1 MFLYFV
7 PLFIDYFISKWFFS
21 GLCIQSSP
29 FLVFVDICLL
39 LSLYFLSGHN
49 LSISFLELP
58 HFILKDST
66 YPFLTAKVLNF
77 LPQNLLDNEKK
88 INVNS

>member
-7 PLFIDYFISKWFFS
+7 PLFNDYFISKCFSS

-29 FLVFVDICLL
+29 LLVFLNIYLL
-39 LSLYFLSGHN
+39 LSMYFLSIHN

-58 HFILKDST
+58 HFTLKDST
-66 YPFLTAKVLNF
+66 DPFVTPKILNF

-88 INVNS
+88 RNVNS